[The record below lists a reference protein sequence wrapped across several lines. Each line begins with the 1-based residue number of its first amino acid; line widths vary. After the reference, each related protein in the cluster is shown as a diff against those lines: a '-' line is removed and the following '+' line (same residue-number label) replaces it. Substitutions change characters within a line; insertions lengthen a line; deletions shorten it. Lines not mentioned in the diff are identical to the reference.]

1 MVGSASRNTLPPSPP
16 SPPSGPPRGTNFS
29 RRKLTHPAPPSPPLT
44 KTSISSTNIAGS
56 RGAGKRAGA
65 GQAGCW
71 ATLTNLSSPLRSKRT
86 YPSDLA
92 KRVWSTPI
100 PTLTPALKRVPRWR
114 TRMLPAV
121 TNWPPKR
128 LTPSICGLESR
139 PFLELPTPFLWAMR
153 LHLDLRDA
161 HRRQGLPVPAV
172 TPIVLPPLE
181 LDHDDLAPLSLGEHL
196 ARHPGRRQRLGFNRH
211 LAVLVDQQD
220 LVELHRAALGLAEP
234 LNLDHLSRS
243 HPVLLATRCDHRF
256 HVLDLAFGDV
266 EHVASIG
273 GGQPPSRAVRD
284 PHEQSSDHIGV
295 TKVKGDGP
303 LASSRG
309 ARPLSTRGLPAQQ
322 APPRVRAPSPHRGA
336 QPAPSPLRRRQV
348 LGEPLAQEQPR
359 AMHPRLHR
367 GKADVQRL
375 GDLGI

>member
-1 MVGSASRNTLPPSPP
+1 MAGSASRNTPPPSPP

-44 KTSISSTNIAGS
+44 KMSISSINIAGP
-56 RGAGKRAGA
+56 RGVRRAPG
-65 GQAGCW
+65 GQTGSW
-71 ATLTNLSSPLRSKRT
+71 ATLMNLASPRRSKRT

-92 KRVWSTPI
+92 NSVWSTPT
-100 PTLTPALKRVPRWR
+100 PTLSPALKRVPRWR

-139 PFLELPTPFLWAMR
+139 PFLELPTPFLWAMS
-153 LHLDLRDA
+153 LDLDLRDA

-172 TPIVLPPLE
+172 APIVLPPLE
-181 LDHDDLAPLSLGEHL
+181 LDHDDFAALSLGEHL

-220 LVELHRAALGLAEP
+220 LVELHRAALGFAEP

-243 HPVLLATRCDHRF
+243 HPVLLATRRDHRF

-266 EHVASIG
+266 EHLASIG
-273 GGQPPSRAVRD
+273 CGQPTSRADRN
-284 PHEQSSDHIGV
+284 PHGQSSN
-295 TKVKGDGP
+295 
-303 LASSRG
+303 
-309 ARPLSTRGLPAQQ
+309 
-322 APPRVRAPSPHRGA
+322 
-336 QPAPSPLRRRQV
+336 
-348 LGEPLAQEQPR
+348 
-359 AMHPRLHR
+359 
-367 GKADVQRL
+367 
-375 GDLGI
+375 